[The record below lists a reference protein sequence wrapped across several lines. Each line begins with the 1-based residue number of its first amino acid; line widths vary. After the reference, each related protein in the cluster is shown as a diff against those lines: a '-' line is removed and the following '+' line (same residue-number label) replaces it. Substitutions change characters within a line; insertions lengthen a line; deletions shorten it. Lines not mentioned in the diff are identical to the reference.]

1 MHMAQSH
8 RKAVKLFKVAVILG
22 HAAQDVDVVAGR
34 H

>member
-8 RKAVKLFKVAVILG
+8 RKAVKPVEVAVILG
-22 HAAQDVDVVAGR
+22 RAAQDVDVVAGR